1 MVEIADIAAL
11 PSLEDFGFS
20 GGRESFRAFCKRA
33 FRDTHPRYLRNEK
46 DQLVVFRHAD
56 LQAFGAAPEI
66 GNVPI
71 GKLYPDARADGSEGG
86 AAPGSAIKEVIGN
99 QIFTYNAPLH
109 GPARRILTD
118 WLSPKQVALMEG
130 VARETARKVID
141 AALTRRNID
150 FVTEIAEELT
160 VGFWSKLLHLTDAER
175 IAIGR
180 CAAEMTRLFYANR
193 TAEDL
198 RVLDQAFAQ
207 YARVLGAAAD
217 RGLADGDP
225 ALTVMAGKLSQL
237 SFDEDPFEAG
247 TVPGSLGALLAGN
260 LVDGFHTAALAT
272 ANTFHTLLNNQDA
285 YEAVRRLPELLP
297 RAIAESLRLEPPVLL
312 LPRYVLRDFHHDG
325 MIFQKGTIIEM
336 LWAAGNHDPAVF
348 SNPDQFDLH
357 RPHTGLTTFG
367 KGVHICP
374 GRYVGV
380 MLVRILIEEFAA
392 KGVRLQAMGAADW
405 YPSHKMAQLRAMP
418 VSVVAHP
425 S

>member
-1 MVEIADIAAL
+1 MDENAYIAKL
-11 PSLEDFGFS
+11 PSLEDLGFS
-20 GGRESFRAFCKRA
+20 GGRESFREFCKRA
-33 FRDTHPRYLRNEK
+33 FRGSHPRYLKNER

-71 GKLYPDARADGSEGG
+71 GKLYPDGQGSGPEAG
-86 AAPGSAIKEVIGN
+86 AAPGSAIRDVIGN
-99 QIFTYNAPLH
+99 QIFTYNHPLH

-118 WLSPKQVALMEG
+118 WLSPKQVGLMEG
-130 VARETARKVID
+130 VARETARKLID
-141 AALTRRNID
+141 SALVRRNID
-150 FVTEIAEELT
+150 FVTDVAEELT
-160 VGFWSKLLHLTDAER
+160 VGFWSKLLHLTDAESVEIR
-175 IAIGR
+175 R
-180 CAAEMTRLFYANR
+180 CASEMTRLFYMNR
-193 TAEDL
+193 TTEDL
-198 RVLDQAFAQ
+198 HVLDQAFAR
-207 YARVLGAAAD
+207 YAVVLDAAAD
-217 RGLADGDP
+217 RGLANSDP
-225 ALTVMAGKLSQL
+225 ALTLMAEKLSQL
-237 SFDEDPFEAG
+237 SFDDDPLEAG

-272 ANTFHTLLNNQDA
+272 ANTFHTLLDNEDA
-285 YEAVRRLPELLP
+285 YEAVRSRPDLLP

-312 LPRYVLRDFHHDG
+312 LPRYVLKDFHHDG
-325 MIFQKGTIIEM
+325 TVFPRDTIIEM

-348 SNPDQFDLH
+348 RNPEQFDLH

-392 KGVRLQAMGAADW
+392 KGVRLQALGAADW
-405 YPSHKMAQLRAMP
+405 YPSHKMAQLKAMP